1 MKVLRQPVMMCY
13 ACGTVFEYDNT
24 DIKTSHQGKMIVTC
38 PTCNYPLIVRQEI
51 TLKTNKNEN

>member
-1 MKVLRQPVMMCY
+1 MKILKQPVMMCY

-38 PTCNYPLIVRQEI
+38 PTCNYPLVIRQKI
-51 TLKTNKNEN
+51 TLKNQ